1 MSFIEQGMDVL
12 QSLKLRCRGIT
23 FVATLITTAYLGFVI
38 FSPIFITVFILKLS
52 SARWIVDTVISSWFA
67 LAVAT
72 YELVYSVKIVI
83 TGDVS
88 NMDKY
93 CSSLIIMNHRTRLD
107 WLFYFSVQA
116 RYCSLRRF
124 IISLKDGL
132 RYAPGAGW
140 AMQAKHFMFL
150 RRNWEEDKVRIE
162 NGLKHFANVK
172 YNPQLLLFPE
182 GTDFTPYTR
191 SKSKEYAKKNDLP
204 DYEFVLH
211 PRTTGFVSV
220 LGFMNT
226 YNDLKQ
232 IVDVTISY
240 PQNLLQNESELF
252 NGNIPREIVFNIETF
267 DSKDLAS
274 KSDSELT
281 KWLEERWSM
290 KESYLKS
297 FYENKQQT
305 SSNGLPYNKNTDIER
320 ENMLFL
326 LGVMLFW
333 IFISVFTVWCLIFY
347 SHFRLAFFALTI
359 VDAIIGI
366 FVGFDQ
372 LFAELS
378 KP

>member
-1 MSFIEQGMDVL
+1 MSFIEQGMDML
-12 QSLKLRCRGIT
+12 QNLKLRCRGIT
-23 FVATLITTAYLGFVI
+23 FVAILVSTAFLGFVV
-38 FSPIFITVFILKLS
+38 FSPLFITVFALKLQC
-52 SARWIVDTVISSWFA
+52 ARWIVDTVISSWFA

-72 YELVYSVKIVI
+72 YEFIYGVNIVI
-83 TGDVS
+83 NGDVS
-88 NMDKY
+88 RMDKY

-140 AMQAKHFMFL
+140 AMQAKQFIFL

-162 NGLKHFANVK
+162 NGLKHFSHVN

-220 LGFMNT
+220 LGFMKN

-232 IVDVTISY
+232 IVDVTIGY
-240 PQNLLQNESELF
+240 PQNMLQNETELL
-252 NGNIPREIVFNIETF
+252 NGNIPREIVFNIQTF
-267 DSKDLAS
+267 DAADLVSKDE
-274 KSDSELT
+274 SELS
-281 KWLEERWSM
+281 KWLEERWAV
-290 KESYLKS
+290 KETYLKS
-297 FYENKQQT
+297 FYELKT
-305 SSNGLPYNKNTDIER
+305 PITANGLSLNKNIDIER
-320 ENMLFL
+320 ETYLFL
-326 LGVMLFW
+326 IGVMLFW
-333 IFISVFTVWCLIFY
+333 IFITFSTVWCLIFY
-347 SHFRLAFFALTI
+347 TYYRWVFFTLTI
-359 VDAIIGI
+359 VNTVIGV
-366 FVGFDQ
+366 FVGFDH
-372 LFAELS
+372 LFAKMSLI
-378 KP
+378 